1 MNKNTFYGIL
11 YGASGSLWWGTIGVF
26 YFKSASFAGPI
37 ELVIHRTI
45 WTAFS
50 LIITISLFSKWKDF
64 FNVIKKKR
72 EIFYLLLTGI
82 LILCNWSTW
91 IYAVV
96 TNKLIDASFGY
107 FIMPI
112 LSVFFGILFLKEPY
126 NKQKILAVFL
136 VVLSVAYLLINFD
149 SVPWTGLI
157 VAITWS
163 TYSLLRKKISVETD
177 VGLLIESLFMT
188 PLALIVFYLI
198 SLDGNY
204 YFTFS
209 EPKIAFWLFLAGPMT
224 VIPLF
229 LFLRGVDLAGL
240 GTSGMIFFIAP
251 TGQFLLGV
259 FYYNEYFDFNKL
271 IGFIII
277 WIAVAIYLHDLSRE
291 KIRN

>member
-1 MNKNTFYGIL
+1 MNKNTFHGIL
-11 YGASGSLWWGTIGVF
+11 FSGTGSLWWGTIGVF

-107 FIMPI
+107 YIFPI
-112 LSVFFGILFLKEPY
+112 LSVLFGFIFFKEKLNKRRIISIL
-126 NKQKILAVFL
+126 L
-136 VVLSVAYLLINFD
+136 VLISIIYLLFNFK
-149 SVPWTGLI
+149 SIPWIGLT

-163 TYSLLRKKISVETD
+163 TYNLLRKKINVQTDIGLFIETIFL
-177 VGLLIESLFMT
+177 VPI
-188 PLALIVFYLI
+188 ALVLFYLI
-198 SLDGNY
+198 QQINHL
-204 YFTFS
+204 
-209 EPKIAFWLFLAGPMT
+209 
-224 VIPLF
+224 
-229 LFLRGVDLAGL
+229 
-240 GTSGMIFFIAP
+240 
-251 TGQFLLGV
+251 
-259 FYYNEYFDFNKL
+259 
-271 IGFIII
+271 
-277 WIAVAIYLHDLSRE
+277 
-291 KIRN
+291 

>member
-37 ELVIHRTI
+37 ELVIHRTV

-126 NKQKILAVFL
+126 NKQKILAVIL
-136 VVLSVAYLLINFD
+136 VVFSVTYLLINFS

-163 TYSLLRKKISVETD
+163 TYSLLRKKIAVETD